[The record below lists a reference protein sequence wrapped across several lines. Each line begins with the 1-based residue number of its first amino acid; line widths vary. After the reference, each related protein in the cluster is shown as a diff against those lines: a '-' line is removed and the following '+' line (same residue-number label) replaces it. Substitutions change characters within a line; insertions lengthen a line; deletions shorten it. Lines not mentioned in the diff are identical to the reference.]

1 MEDGVEGAGSLG
13 RDGALPHARERPE
26 GSEPSGHVRRPV
38 RVDGRPAPVMPRV
51 ESRQDIANF
60 GTTTLPENEAVGAHA
75 HGRAHEV
82 AEGDGSSSFD
92 VWLAFDEVNAV
103 GVGGRDLSNL
113 LDAHDALAGGDEG
126 KGGAQEGGL
135 AAAGRSTHKDVR
147 PRGNERPQERTHRA
161 GQRPAGLEI
170 RDAQPTG
177 TEDAQGDEGAR
188 S

>member
-1 MEDGVEGAGSLG
+1 MRGDAAIGGGAERKRALEWTASAREDPDLGHPSVPVCIAPHVEDGVEGAGSLG

-51 ESRQDIANF
+51 ESRQDVADF

-92 VWLAFDEVNAV
+92 IWLAFDEVNAV
-103 GVGGRDLSNL
+103 GVGGRDLSDL
-113 LDAHDALAGGDEG
+113 LDRDRHD
-126 KGGAQEGGL
+126 
-135 AAAGRSTHKDVR
+135 
-147 PRGNERPQERTHRA
+147 
-161 GQRPAGLEI
+161 
-170 RDAQPTG
+170 
-177 TEDAQGDEGAR
+177 
-188 S
+188 